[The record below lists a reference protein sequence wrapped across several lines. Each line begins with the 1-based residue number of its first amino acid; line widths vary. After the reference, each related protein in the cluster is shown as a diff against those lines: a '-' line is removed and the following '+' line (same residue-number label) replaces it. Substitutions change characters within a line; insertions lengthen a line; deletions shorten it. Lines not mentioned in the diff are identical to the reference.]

1 MVHPEPS
8 EGKKLKPRGR
18 PFPKGNKRGKLDNE
32 ILVASGLKI
41 SVEGG
46 AVTPPLDSSIVDPV
60 NDGIF
65 HQLPKLVM
73 ETLDNTLKECM
84 ETNQVEAVE
93 PIQEVKEIASE
104 VKKEELKDLETIE
117 SIDFKN
123 GENTLSIRFSKRHN
137 RMFRIQVFLNNKSE
151 IRPVTYTGASTGY
164 AFWNLLK
171 ESINK

>member
-1 MVHPEPS
+1 MVHREPS

-18 PFPKGNKRGKLDNE
+18 PFAKGNKRGKITNE
-32 ILVASGLKI
+32 ILATSGRESSL
-41 SVEGG
+41 EGG
-46 AVTPPLDSSIVDPV
+46 VVALPLNSVIVDPAS
-60 NDGIF
+60 DGIL

-84 ETNQVEAVE
+84 ETNQAEVVEATE
-93 PIQEVKEIASE
+93 EVKEVKE

-117 SIDFKN
+117 SIEFKN

-137 RMFRIQVFLNNKSE
+137 RMFRIQVFLNNENE

-171 ESINK
+171 GALKK

>member
-1 MVHPEPS
+1 MVHREPS

-18 PFPKGNKRGKLDNE
+18 PFPKGNKRGKITDE
-32 ILVASGLKI
+32 ILATPGRESSL
-41 SVEGG
+41 EGG
-46 AVTPPLDSSIVDPV
+46 IVAPPLNTAIVDPA
-60 NDGIF
+60 NDGIL

-84 ETNQVEAVE
+84 ETNQAEVLEAPE
-93 PIQEVKEIASE
+93 EVKEVKES
-104 VKKEELKDLETIE
+104 KKEELKDLETIE
-117 SIDFKN
+117 SIEFKN

-137 RMFRIQVFLNNKSE
+137 RMFRIQVFLNNENE

-171 ESINK
+171 GALKK